1 MRRILPEEDSE
12 VNADDEGG
20 DFSGAW
26 LCEDFDIDELVG
38 VLKAELASSYSVET
52 QRISRSNG
60 DARR

>member
-38 VLKAELASSYSVET
+38 VLKAERAS
-52 QRISRSNG
+52 
-60 DARR
+60 